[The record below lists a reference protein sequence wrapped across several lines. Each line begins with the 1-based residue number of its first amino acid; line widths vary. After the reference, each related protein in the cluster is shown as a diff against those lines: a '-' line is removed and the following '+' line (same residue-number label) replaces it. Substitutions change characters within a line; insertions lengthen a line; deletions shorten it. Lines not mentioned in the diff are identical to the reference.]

1 MIPLLYITLL
11 YWKWMRV
18 PGARVILKKELRR
31 REPGLKDDLV
41 AALFFPSAGV
51 VCPYNLTIAYG
62 ENAVQNGVVI
72 SLDTA
77 VLGMKLSGNRIT
89 EVSTN
94 RGTLYPRVVINAAGV
109 FADEV
114 AAMGEDRFYS
124 IHPRKGTNSILD
136 KKLTGHVVTTIASK
150 IGNTYKTSHSKG
162 GGIIRTAHGNLL
174 IGPDAV
180 ETWEK
185 ENFATSPE
193 SIERTFKKFQ
203 NTSALLSQSQ
213 IIAYFTGVRAAT
225 YEEDFVVC
233 KGKHTAN
240 LVHAAGIQS
249 PGLTAA
255 PAIAL
260 AVVRFT
266 LEILSNISFPTR
278 PNRKF
283 NPNRIPIP
291 HVAAM
296 DDAKREALI
305 RANPDYGIIYCRCE
319 EVSKGEIL
327 DSLRR
332 LVPCDTID
340 GVKRRV
346 RSTGGRC
353 QGGFCGPLI
362 LRLIAEE
369 KGIPLEAVTKNGG
382 DSAILTAV
390 NKVRVN

>member
-11 YWKWMRV
+11 YWKWMKIS
-18 PGARVILKKELRR
+18 GARVILKKELHR
-31 REPGLKDDLV
+31 REPGLRDDIA

-62 ENAVQNGVVI
+62 ENAVQNGVRI
-72 SLDTA
+72 NLDTA
-77 VLGMKLSGNRIT
+77 VLGMKVSGHRIT
-89 EVSTN
+89 EVTTN

-109 FADEV
+109 FAEDV
-114 AAMGEDRFYS
+114 AAMGGDRFYS
-124 IHPRKGTNSILD
+124 IHPRKGTNSILY
-136 KKLTGHVVTTIASK
+136 KKLTGRVVTTIASK
-150 IGNTYKTSHSKG
+150 IGNTHKTSHSKG

-203 NTSALLSQSQ
+203 NTSSLLNQSQ
-213 IIAYFTGVRAAT
+213 IIAYFTGIRAAT

-233 KGKHTAN
+233 KGKHTVN

-266 LEILSNISFPTR
+266 LEVLGAVR
-278 PNRKF
+278 PNRSF
-283 NPNRIPIP
+283 NPNRLPIP

-296 DDAKREALI
+296 DDAEREALI
-305 RANPDYGIIYCRCE
+305 RTNPDYGIIFCRCE

-332 LVPCDTID
+332 PVPCDTID

-362 LRLIAEE
+362 LQLIAQE

-382 DSAILTAV
+382 DSVILAAV